1 MDAATLKAEGW
12 WKLPA
17 GGFSAAVG
25 EVWIGGDQ
33 GQRVIGLIAGA
44 DLGNENLGIV
54 HGGALL
60 TFADIA
66 LGIAVAEALGAAHCA
81 TAQLQYQF
89 VAAARA
95 GNFIT
100 CEPEIVRKTS
110 QMVFVR
116 GLVKA
121 DGLTIGSA
129 EAIFK
134 VLNAEKMGAIRA
146 G

>member
-1 MDAATLKAEGW
+1 
-12 WKLPA
+12 
-17 GGFSAAVG
+17 
-25 EVWIGGDQ
+25 
-33 GQRVIGLIAGA
+33 VIGLTASA
-44 DLGNENLGIV
+44 ALANENLGIV

-66 LGIAVAEALGAAHCA
+66 LGIVVAEALGAANCA

-100 CEPEIVRKTS
+100 CEPEIVRQTS

-121 DGLTIGSA
+121 DGRTVGSA
-129 EAIFK
+129 DAIFK
-134 VLNAEKMGAIRA
+134 VLEPAKIGAIRA